1 MTMDKSLSHTRRI
14 DAPDAVK
21 DDVEVRIRGLMMD
34 PVTNMPMIILKD
46 VEGDGVLPIWVGIF
60 EANAIALEIEK
71 SATPRPMTHDL
82 LRNVLRSLDTQVT
95 RVVVSELRE
104 DTFYAVIW
112 MQRLGETMTIDARP
126 SDALALAMRSDCPI
140 YVARSVMEN
149 AKTSQTGSRDV
160 NSEELRRWLEGLGDD
175 DMGRYKM

>member
-1 MTMDKSLSHTRRI
+1 MSGPVQHARTISAMEGTR
-14 DAPDAVK
+14 DE
-21 DDVEVRIRGLMMD
+21 VEVRIRGLMMD
-34 PVTNMPMIILKD
+34 PVTNMPMIVLKD
-46 VEGDGVLPIWVGIF
+46 IAGDGVLPIWVGIF

-82 LRNVLRSLDTQVT
+82 LRNVLRSFDAHIT

-112 MQRLGETMTIDARP
+112 MERDGQVLSIDARP
-126 SDALALAMRSDCPI
+126 SDALALAMRADCPI
-140 YVARSVMEN
+140 FVSRSVMD
-149 AKTSQTGSRDV
+149 AARTGQKGGRDV
-160 NSEELRRWLEGLGDD
+160 NADELRRWLEGLGDD